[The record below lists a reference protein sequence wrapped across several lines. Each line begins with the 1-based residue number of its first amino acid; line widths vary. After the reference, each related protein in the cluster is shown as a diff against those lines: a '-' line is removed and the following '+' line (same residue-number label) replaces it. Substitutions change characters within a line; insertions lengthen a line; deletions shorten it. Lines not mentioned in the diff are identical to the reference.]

1 MVYIVRGLMMV
12 IISAM
17 ITVFV
22 VDFQSVIDGFTAV
35 VDGVSLILSPLKAVV
50 R

>member
-1 MVYIVRGLMMV
+1 MA
-12 IISAM
+12 IITVM

-22 VDFQSVIDGFTAV
+22 VDFQSVIDGFTAF
-35 VDGVSLILSPLKAVV
+35 VDGISIVLSPLKAIV